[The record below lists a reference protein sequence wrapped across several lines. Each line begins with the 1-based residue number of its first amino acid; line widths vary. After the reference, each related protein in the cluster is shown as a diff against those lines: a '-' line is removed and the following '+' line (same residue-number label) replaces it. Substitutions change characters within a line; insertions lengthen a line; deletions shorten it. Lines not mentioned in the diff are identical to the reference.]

1 MPLGRATAI
10 VRPAIHGIWMKES
23 TVLCGVQVCNLRTLQ
38 KNPIRFF
45 SERFRTTP
53 DSFISKNEGMT
64 EHQGLILNQCCSL
77 GRPKSFYNNI
87 DPIYPGGSKKVRH
100 ALALANAPS
109 QPSEMRS
116 GIS

>member
-38 KNPIRFF
+38 KNQIRFF
-45 SERFRTTP
+45 LERFRTTP

-64 EHQGLILNQCCSL
+64 EVHTARYQTSIEDSVLLRYYEHSTTRIAGAARTICS
-77 GRPKSFYNNI
+77 
-87 DPIYPGGSKKVRH
+87 
-100 ALALANAPS
+100 NAIAS
-109 QPSEMRS
+109 AR
-116 GIS
+116 

>member
-1 MPLGRATAI
+1 LGRATAI

-53 DSFISKNEGMT
+53 DSFISKNQGMT
-64 EHQGLILNQCCSL
+64 EGDLTKPEPYEKL
-77 GRPKSFYNNI
+77 R
-87 DPIYPGGSKKVRH
+87 R
-100 ALALANAPS
+100 ALAGAEKGARHPRERHFLSRRELASDNCKCDVRTICA
-109 QPSEMRS
+109 QQW
-116 GIS
+116 

>member
-64 EHQGLILNQCCSL
+64 EVGYYKRES
-77 GRPKSFYNNI
+77 P
-87 DPIYPGGSKKVRH
+87 
-100 ALALANAPS
+100 
-109 QPSEMRS
+109 
-116 GIS
+116 